1 MANLDMNGP
10 DPAGADLGGM
20 RILLAEDSWY
30 VAYAIQTVLEHAGA
44 TVLGPASTIAE
55 LKRLGAQERFDA
67 VVADVNL
74 HGEISCSALET
85 LAGRG
90 IPVVVVTGYGELPP
104 TALRAVA
111 TLQKPVSADDL
122 IAVLR
127 TIAEGR

>member
-1 MANLDMNGP
+1 MADLDMNAP
-10 DPAGADLGGM
+10 DPAGPDLGGM
-20 RILLAEDSWY
+20 RILLAEDSWH

-55 LKRLGAQERFDA
+55 LNRLGAQERFDA

-85 LAGRG
+85 LAARG

-127 TIAEGR
+127 TIAGER